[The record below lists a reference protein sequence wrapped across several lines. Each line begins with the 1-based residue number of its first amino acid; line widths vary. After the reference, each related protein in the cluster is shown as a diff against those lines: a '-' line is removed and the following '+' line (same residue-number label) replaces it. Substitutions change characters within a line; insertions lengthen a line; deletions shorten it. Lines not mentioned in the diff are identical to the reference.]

1 MFAAG
6 LIESH
11 ESFSSG
17 GKPVQAEMF
26 VPKKNGRF
34 PLVLLLHAE
43 DGLRNPLYQRYAK
56 KLAGKGY
63 AVMLV
68 HYFDR
73 TGTAEKPSLNDIKKN
88 FLSWMATI
96 NDAVT
101 YGMKNPQVRA
111 GPAGLV
117 GLSLGATLA
126 LAQATQDARI
136 GAVVEFFGL
145 LPDQIRPFI
154 QRLCPT
160 LILHGG
166 RDLTVP
172 VDEAHKMRRL
182 LEDRRVPYQIRI
194 YAKEG
199 HSLGTWNFRNAASL
213 TMAFLNKNLKSVS
226 NTAAENRSHEVPI
239 L

>member
-1 MFAAG
+1 MLAAD
-6 LIESH
+6 LAQSH
-11 ESFSSG
+11 ESFNSG
-17 GKPVQAEMF
+17 EKPVQAEMF

-43 DGLRNPLYQRYAK
+43 DGPGNPLYQRYAR

-73 TGTAEKPSLNDIKKN
+73 TETVEKPNLEVIKKN
-88 FLSWMATI
+88 FLSWMTTI
-96 NDAVT
+96 NDAVS
-101 YGMKNPQVRA
+101 YGMKNPKVRA

-126 LAQATQDARI
+126 LALATQDARI
-136 GAVVEFFGL
+136 GAVVDFFGL
-145 LPDQIRPFI
+145 LPEQIRPFI

-166 RDLTVP
+166 RDWTVP
-172 VDEAHKMRRL
+172 VDEAYKIRRL
-182 LEDRRVPYQIRI
+182 LEDRGVPYQIRI
-194 YAKEG
+194 YAREG
-199 HSLGTWNFRNAASL
+199 HGLGTWNFRNAAAL
-213 TMAFLNKNLKSVS
+213 TMAFLNKNLRSVA
-226 NTAAENRSHEVPI
+226 NAAAGNCSQPVPI